1 MELLLL
7 TGIVTAILTAGFFA
21 GAEAAFV
28 TVDRLPVELR
38 RRQGDPGALVISRHL
53 DRPAAFMATL
63 YIGLHTSAV
72 IYGLLIGEFLQPAW
86 IWTCEWLDLKGAA
99 FIPFARLLFD
109 TFIAATA
116 LLVVF
121 FFSRAL
127 FKACNTAFLIAFGGI
142 LGFYHWLFGHV
153 RRIMAAMAGWILK
166 YLFNVPVRPEIE
178 TFARADFEQFY
189 LPGAPPPE
197 HAHELNTEMLE
208 AALGLPNLRIRQCL
222 VPRNEIE
229 GIDIDTDLE
238 TLRRRFMD
246 TKLSKLVVY
255 EGHIDR
261 IRGYVHQLD
270 LFRPAADI
278 AAIMLP
284 IPAVPES
291 MTASEMIERF
301 SRERRSIAWVVDEFG
316 GTAGIITMEDLLE
329 EIFGDIRDEY
339 DTDEFTEQK
348 ISDTEFIFSGRLE
361 IDHLNDTYGFG
372 IPVRSSETLSG
383 FIIAHHESI
392 PRQRQRIVIDQFEF
406 EILNVS
412 ATRIDTVRMR
422 LLS

>member
-7 TGIVTAILTAGFFA
+7 TGIVAAFLTAGFFA

-28 TVDRLPVELR
+28 TVDRLPVELK

-86 IWTCEWLDLKGAA
+86 IWTRELLGITGAA

-109 TFIAATA
+109 TFMAAAA

-127 FKACNTAFLIAFGGI
+127 FKACNAAFLIAFGGI

-153 RRIMAAMAGWILK
+153 RRLMATLAGWILK
-166 YLFNVPVRPEIE
+166 YLFNVPVRPGIE

-197 HAHELNTEMLE
+197 HAHELNTDMLE

-229 GIDIDTDLE
+229 GVDIDTDMQ
-238 TLRRRFMD
+238 TLRQRFMD

-255 EGHIDR
+255 EGQIDR

-270 LFRPAADI
+270 LFRPTTDI
-278 AAIMLP
+278 ASILLP

-291 MTASEMIERF
+291 MTASEMIDRF
-301 SRERRSIAWVVDEFG
+301 SRERKSIAWVVDEFG

-339 DTDEFTEQK
+339 DTDEFTEQR

-361 IDHLNDTYGFG
+361 IDHLNETYGFG
-372 IPVRSSETLSG
+372 IPIRASETLSG

-412 ATRIDTVRMR
+412 ATRIETVRMR
-422 LLS
+422 LLC